1 MPEDIAI
8 GHLPHAQR
16 RFATLFPDV
25 ALEIVVDA
33 SGLLSQSLVNGALDI
48 VVGDPGLI
56 TASPVATWRH
66 PLHWAAAPTFEH
78 APRQGPVP
86 LVVFGGICRTEE
98 RWLAALRR
106 ARIEWR
112 VVCKSTSLSAMQPAV
127 EAGLGVAILLERN
140 IRRDTMRILDPAANG
155 LPPPSADFGLFCL
168 ADPADAPPA
177 VRALQ
182 EYLFHELRPT
192 VPAAPG
198 DAVVPI

>member
-1 MPEDIAI
+1 
-8 GHLPHAQR
+8 
-16 RFATLFPDV
+16 
-25 ALEIVVDA
+25 
-33 SGLLSQSLVNGALDI
+33 
-48 VVGDPGLI
+48 
-56 TASPVATWRH
+56 
-66 PLHWAAAPTFEH
+66 
-78 APRQGPVP
+78 
-86 LVVFGGICRTEE
+86 VVFGGICRPEE

-112 VVCKSTSLSAMQPAV
+112 VVCKSTSLSAMQSAV
-127 EAGLGVAILLERN
+127 EAGLGVAIERN